1 MNRTRLLLSLLAAA
15 TSLAVASPASAAD
28 VAPGTSFAGLVDQGK
43 DWLRAAAAGPT
54 AASDPTAPHST
65 TTPTGELAA
74 AERRSVAEQQPF
86 FDLSPNASI
95 VARDWRGSLKI
106 VGERTML
113 VDDLRPTASNRMVMG
128 RVATAG
134 RSLSIFAQAGA
145 GEWRVDTVMFPNA
158 VSDSELAGQ
167 AGAGFELRLPRGLR
181 IAGELDYTMLYRDLR
196 YAEGQVAPRM
206 TSFVLAAAGT
216 F

>member
-1 MNRTRLLLSLLAAA
+1 MNRTRTLLSLLSAAA
-15 TSLAVASPASAAD
+15 ILCVASPASAAD
-28 VAPGTSFAGLVDQGK
+28 TAPSTSFASLVDQGK
-43 DWLRAAAAGPT
+43 DWLRTAAAGPT
-54 AASDPTAPHST
+54 AASDPTAPRSAM
-65 TTPTGELAA
+65 TPTGELAA
-74 AERRSVAEQQPF
+74 AERRSLAEQQPF
-86 FDLSPNASI
+86 YDLTPNAAL

-106 VGERTML
+106 IGDRTML
-113 VDDLRPTASNRMVMG
+113 VDDLRPTASNRMLMG

-134 RSLSIFAQAGA
+134 RSLSLFAQAGL

-158 VSDSELAGQ
+158 VSDSEIAGQ
-167 AGAGFELRLPRGLR
+167 AGAGFEVRLPHGLRL
-181 IAGELDYTMLYRDLR
+181 AGELDYTMLHRDLH